1 MCLVVAKVPSQKQI
15 IICKKRLTIPF
26 DDERFV
32 TPFLGKKVPKNGWLF
47 PTTFKT
53 GQFIYDS
60 VIHGGVIH
68 AFTDIKSEFFLY
80 NYYRAY
86 AFGVEA
92 YNKEMTELVCR
103 ALYIPSADT
112 RKPKDTEEIILG
124 FGRYSKAK
132 ILEKLPILER
142 IEQYL

>member
-1 MCLVVAKVPSQKQI
+1 MCLVVDKVPSQKQI
-15 IICKKRLTIPF
+15 IICYKRLEPQF
-26 DDERFV
+26 NERLM
-32 TPFLGKKVPKNGWLF
+32 TPFQGKFVPKNGWLF
-47 PTTFKT
+47 PSNF
-53 GQFIYDS
+53 DS
-60 VIHGGVIH
+60 ASFSYGNQIHGGVIH
-68 AFTDIKSEFFLY
+68 AYTDKKNQLVFY

-86 AFGVEA
+86 AFGVSA
-92 YNKEMTELVCR
+92 YNKSMTELVCR

-124 FGRYSKAK
+124 FGRYNKAK